1 MTDKP
6 DTTTL
11 TGAQFR
17 REVGADP
24 ERWAAA
30 FLAAYAQAE
39 GVRTDAD
46 RLAFVAQW
54 FRDAMVEASRAGSL
68 RTLASVEVQARE
80 VEPLTPMENTM
91 LRDMLGGFRIA
102 LAAHE
107 RGDDEQVSEFLRLGV
122 KRLQRQ
128 CPPTS

>member
-6 DTTTL
+6 QLAPDRPAM

-24 ERWAAA
+24 AKWAAQ

-46 RLAFVAQW
+46 RLAFVTHW
-54 FRDAMVEASRAGSL
+54 FRDAMNAAASAPWACSP
-68 RTLASVEVQARE
+68 SVAQSAR
-80 VEPLTPMENTM
+80 
-91 LRDMLGGFRIA
+91 
-102 LAAHE
+102 
-107 RGDDEQVSEFLRLGV
+107 
-122 KRLQRQ
+122 
-128 CPPTS
+128 

>member
-1 MTDKP
+1 MT

-24 ERWAAA
+24 EKWA
-30 FLAAYAQAE
+30 E
-39 GVRTDAD
+39 
-46 RLAFVAQW
+46 AFVRSTAGEMSDAEILERASWVTPW

-68 RTLASVEVQARE
+68 RTLASVEVKARE

>member
-46 RLAFVAQW
+46 RLAFVTGW
-54 FRDAMVEASRAGSL
+54 MRDAM
-68 RTLASVEVQARE
+68 
-80 VEPLTPMENTM
+80 N
-91 LRDMLGGFRIA
+91 
-102 LAAHE
+102 AAVA
-107 RGDDEQVSEFLRLGV
+107 QVV
-122 KRLQRQ
+122 RQ

>member
-1 MTDKP
+1 MT

-17 REVGADP
+17 RETGADP

-30 FLAAYAQAE
+30 FLIAYAQAE

-102 LAAHE
+102 LAAYE